1 MPRFAPRQV
10 VGDLRPLCQW
20 LDKALST
27 PVHLFYHCEMKSY
40 LKLAK
45 ISADMHLEADGE
57 KEFHPVIDGK
67 DLPEIPISEV
77 SMPGG
82 KKMKVLKTMLT
93 SACERNCNYCPFRAG
108 RNLRRQTFK
117 PEELAKIFMEVHRTG
132 AVEGLFLSSG
142 IIKGGVSTQDRLIDT
157 ADILRNKLGY
167 RGYMHLKIM
176 PGAERDQVR
185 RSMQLATRVSVNLE
199 AANESRLPLLA
210 PMKQFEQE
218 LLAPLKWAQE
228 IRQNENPQLAWN
240 GRWASTITQFV
251 VGPSGESDLELLSS
265 TEYLYKSLGLKRSY
279 YSAFFPIQDT
289 PLENHAPEDPMR
301 EHRLY
306 QSSFLLRDYG
316 FDLEDMPFNQSGN
329 LPLDIDPKLA
339 WAQQHLLHKPIEVNR
354 ASREKLLLIPGIGP
368 FGAASILK
376 ARRQRKIRSLAA
388 LRKLGIGTKRAKP
401 FILLD
406 GLQPAYQLRLL

>member
-1 MPRFAPRQV
+1 
-10 VGDLRPLCQW
+10 
-20 LDKALST
+20 
-27 PVHLFYHCEMKSY
+27 MKSY

-45 ISADMHLEADGE
+45 LSSDMYLEADGE
-57 KEFHPVIDGK
+57 KECHPVVDGK
-67 DLPEIPISEV
+67 HLPEIPISEV
-77 SMPGG
+77 SLPGG

-108 RNLRRQTFK
+108 RNMRRQTFK
-117 PEELAKIFMEVHRTG
+117 PEELAKTFLEVHRTG

-142 IIKGGVSTQDRLIDT
+142 IIKGGISTQDRLIDT

-167 RGYMHLKIM
+167 RGYMHLKLM
-176 PGAERDQVR
+176 PGLERDQVM
-185 RSMQLATRVSVNLE
+185 RSMQLATRVSMNLE
-199 AANESRLPLLA
+199 AANENRLPFLA
-210 PMKQFEQE
+210 PMKNFEHE

-228 IRQNENPQLAWN
+228 IRKNENPQLAWN

-251 VGPSGESDLELLSS
+251 VGPSGESDLELLSTS
-265 TEYLYKSLGLKRSY
+265 EFLYKSLGLKRTY
-279 YSAFFPIQDT
+279 YSAFFPILDT
-289 PLENHAPEDPMR
+289 PLENHKAENPLR

-316 FDLEDMPFNQSGN
+316 FGLEDMPFTQAGN

-339 WAQQHLLHKPIEVNR
+339 WAQQYLSHKPIEINI

-368 FGAASILK
+368 MGAISILK
-376 ARRQRKIRSLAA
+376 ALRLHKIKSLGG
-388 LRKLGIGTKRAKP
+388 LQKLGISTKRAKP

-406 GLQPAYQLRLL
+406 GFQPAYQMRLL